1 MNELSLFQMFMSHT
15 GRQIDKWAHYFPI
28 YERHFAQYRNKY
40 VRVLEIGVD
49 HGGSLQLWKR
59 YFGQQAAI
67 VGVDIN
73 PECAKYTEDRIEVHT
88 MDQCDWRICD
98 LGEFDIIIDDG
109 SHVLGHQELSFK
121 FLWQNCRGVYLIED
135 CHGPYPQLE
144 GNAREGIVYRYP
156 WVIVAEKSR
165 RMIRGTPSRELN
177 PHEAQARALSEARE
191 LYGPR

>member
-1 MNELSLFQMFMSHT
+1 MNEISLFQMFMSHT

-28 YERHFAQYRNKY
+28 YERHFEQYRNKY

-59 YFGQQAAI
+59 YFGLQAVI

-88 MDQCDWRICD
+88 MDQCDPRIAD

-109 SHVLGHQELSFK
+109 SHILSHQKISFNH
-121 FLWQNCRGVYLIED
+121 LWPNCRGVYLIED
-135 CHGPYPQLE
+135 CHGGYPPLE
-144 GNAREGIVYRYP
+144 TAACIYRYP
-156 WVIVAEKSR
+156 WVIVVEKPR
-165 RMIRGTPSRELN
+165 RIIRGTPSRELN
-177 PHEAQARALSEARE
+177 EHEAQARALSEARE